1 MVFSPE
7 IQKTWVDD
15 EKSEVNPFLFVPEDK
30 KIEEKQL
37 KTIEEL
43 QDRLNHEI
51 LSHKLT
57 KASYENTAQTRIQVY
72 ISTTQKRLETL
83 IAELER
89 KNMEL
94 MREKILLN
102 GKIAELKGA
111 LDDAVNAKEVFAG
124 EIKNEESKF
133 KNLFQTI
140 KEEGSPVKGQ
150 GRRSESSTDISQ
162 QVIVLS

>member
-1 MVFSPE
+1 
-7 IQKTWVDD
+7 
-15 EKSEVNPFLFVPEDK
+15 
-30 KIEEKQL
+30 
-37 KTIEEL
+37 
-43 QDRLNHEI
+43 
-51 LSHKLT
+51 
-57 KASYENTAQTRIQVY
+57 
-72 ISTTQKRLETL
+72 
-83 IAELER
+83 
-89 KNMEL
+89 MEL

-140 KEEGSPVKGQ
+140 KEESSPVKGGG
-150 GRRSESSTDISQ
+150 GRRSDSSTDISQ

>member
-1 MVFSPE
+1 
-7 IQKTWVDD
+7 
-15 EKSEVNPFLFVPEDK
+15 
-30 KIEEKQL
+30 
-37 KTIEEL
+37 
-43 QDRLNHEI
+43 
-51 LSHKLT
+51 
-57 KASYENTAQTRIQVY
+57 
-72 ISTTQKRLETL
+72 
-83 IAELER
+83 
-89 KNMEL
+89 MEL

-140 KEEGSPVKGQ
+140 KEEGSPVKGH

>member
-1 MVFSPE
+1 
-7 IQKTWVDD
+7 
-15 EKSEVNPFLFVPEDK
+15 
-30 KIEEKQL
+30 
-37 KTIEEL
+37 
-43 QDRLNHEI
+43 
-51 LSHKLT
+51 
-57 KASYENTAQTRIQVY
+57 
-72 ISTTQKRLETL
+72 
-83 IAELER
+83 
-89 KNMEL
+89 

-140 KEEGSPVKGQ
+140 KEESSPVKGGG
-150 GRRSESSTDISQ
+150 GRRSDSSTDISQ

>member
-1 MVFSPE
+1 
-7 IQKTWVDD
+7 
-15 EKSEVNPFLFVPEDK
+15 
-30 KIEEKQL
+30 
-37 KTIEEL
+37 
-43 QDRLNHEI
+43 
-51 LSHKLT
+51 
-57 KASYENTAQTRIQVY
+57 
-72 ISTTQKRLETL
+72 
-83 IAELER
+83 
-89 KNMEL
+89 MEL

-140 KEEGSPVKGQ
+140 KEESSPVKGGGHYHN

-162 QVIVLS
+162 QVIVLSQRDPKTGDSISDNSINQRSDIDNTIDQLPPYKILPPPPNKHS

>member
-1 MVFSPE
+1 
-7 IQKTWVDD
+7 
-15 EKSEVNPFLFVPEDK
+15 
-30 KIEEKQL
+30 
-37 KTIEEL
+37 
-43 QDRLNHEI
+43 
-51 LSHKLT
+51 
-57 KASYENTAQTRIQVY
+57 
-72 ISTTQKRLETL
+72 
-83 IAELER
+83 
-89 KNMEL
+89 MEL

-140 KEEGSPVKGQ
+140 KEESSPVKGGGGHN

-162 QVIVLS
+162 QVIVLSQRDPKTGDSISDNSINQRSDIDNTID

>member
-1 MVFSPE
+1 
-7 IQKTWVDD
+7 
-15 EKSEVNPFLFVPEDK
+15 
-30 KIEEKQL
+30 
-37 KTIEEL
+37 
-43 QDRLNHEI
+43 
-51 LSHKLT
+51 
-57 KASYENTAQTRIQVY
+57 
-72 ISTTQKRLETL
+72 
-83 IAELER
+83 
-89 KNMEL
+89 MEL

-140 KEEGSPVKGQ
+140 KEESSPVKGGGHH

>member
-1 MVFSPE
+1 
-7 IQKTWVDD
+7 
-15 EKSEVNPFLFVPEDK
+15 
-30 KIEEKQL
+30 
-37 KTIEEL
+37 
-43 QDRLNHEI
+43 
-51 LSHKLT
+51 
-57 KASYENTAQTRIQVY
+57 
-72 ISTTQKRLETL
+72 
-83 IAELER
+83 
-89 KNMEL
+89 MEL

-140 KEEGSPVKGQ
+140 KEESSPVKGGHHHN

-162 QVIVLS
+162 QVIVLSQRDPKTGDSISDNSINQRSDIDNTID

>member
-57 KASYENTAQTRIQVY
+57 KASYENTA
-72 ISTTQKRLETL
+72 
-83 IAELER
+83 
-89 KNMEL
+89 
-94 MREKILLN
+94 
-102 GKIAELKGA
+102 
-111 LDDAVNAKEVFAG
+111 
-124 EIKNEESKF
+124 
-133 KNLFQTI
+133 
-140 KEEGSPVKGQ
+140 
-150 GRRSESSTDISQ
+150 
-162 QVIVLS
+162 